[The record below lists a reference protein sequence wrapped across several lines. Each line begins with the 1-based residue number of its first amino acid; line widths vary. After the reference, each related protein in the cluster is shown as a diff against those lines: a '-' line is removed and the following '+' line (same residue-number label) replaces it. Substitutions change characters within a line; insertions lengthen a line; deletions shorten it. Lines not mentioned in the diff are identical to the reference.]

1 MDTNFIAPL
10 ASFDKLNLTLRNYK
24 YTHNISFKIGENDS
38 DDTMRAEHFLHVL
51 QYQFP
56 LLHDV
61 WKNEPEIAYGVHIL
75 IGFVAL
81 IVGTAGLI
89 GNLIVICLFV
99 RYKSLRRSANLFVLN
114 LAVGDTLLIVANVP
128 LLVIS
133 SFRAQWIG
141 GVIGCHLFA
150 FFGGLSG
157 FVSINT
163 LTVLAI
169 ERCVVIT
176 CHLTYN
182 NRLSNPRII
191 LVCVIVWIY
200 SFIWSILPYLG
211 WGGHM
216 MEGSRTSCT
225 FDYFTKTI
233 NNRMYV
239 ICLIVFCFVLQLIII
254 SLSYLKIVTVVFS
267 RQHEI
272 THSKSNSKAV
282 CLRVSSGKDRLKVE
296 WRATKAAMTLVGV
309 FCISWTPYAIIALIG
324 QFSDTSIITPLSS
337 ALPGLFAKMSSF
349 LNPIIYTLLHSK
361 YRKMI
366 RSIFQNSGEGNYRND
381 SNNTQNMKLNFEKD
395 TTSSPN
401 IGMIS
406 RSRSTTVL

>member
-1 MDTNFIAPL
+1 MTA
-10 ASFDKLNLTLRNYK
+10 
-24 YTHNISFKIGENDS
+24 EN
-38 DDTMRAEHFLHVL
+38 FLHVL

-56 LLHDV
+56 LLHDM
-61 WKNEPEIAYGVHIL
+61 WKNEPEVPYGVHIL

-81 IVGTAGLI
+81 IIGTGGLI

-133 SFRAQWIG
+133 SFHAQWIG

-157 FVSINT
+157 FVCINT

-182 NRLSNPRII
+182 NRLSNPGVV
-191 LVCVIVWIY
+191 LLCVTVWIY
-200 SFIWSILPYLG
+200 SIGWSVLPYLG

-225 FDYFTKTI
+225 FDYFTKTM
-233 NNRMYV
+233 NNRTYV

-254 SLSYLKIVTVVFS
+254 SVSYLKIVTVVFS
-267 RQHEI
+267 RQREI
-272 THSKSNSKAV
+272 SHSKSNSKAV
-282 CLRVSSGKDRLKVE
+282 CLRISSSKERLKVE
-296 WRATKAAMTLVGV
+296 WRATKAAMILVVV

-324 QFSDTSIITPLSS
+324 QFSDTSFITPLSS
-337 ALPGLFAKMSSF
+337 AFPGLFAKMSSLF
-349 LNPIIYTLLHSK
+349 NPIIYTLLHSK

-366 RSIFQNSGEGNYRND
+366 RSIFKNSGEVKYRNN
-381 SNNTQNMKLNFEKD
+381 SNNTQNMKLNFDRESS
-395 TTSSPN
+395 SSPH
-401 IGMIS
+401 MAMLS

>member
-1 MDTNFIAPL
+1 MDTTFIAPL
-10 ASFDKLNLTLRNYK
+10 SSFDKLNLTLRNNK

-56 LLHDV
+56 LLHDM
-61 WKNEPEIAYGVHIL
+61 WKNEPEISYGVHIL
-75 IGFVAL
+75 IGFIAL
-81 IVGTAGLI
+81 IVGTGGLI

-141 GVIGCHLFA
+141 GVMGCHLFA

-182 NRLSNPRII
+182 NRLSNPGVV
-191 LVCVIVWIY
+191 LLCVIVWIY
-200 SFIWSILPYLG
+200 SLIWSILPYFG

-272 THSKSNSKAV
+272 SHSKSNSKAV
-282 CLRVSSGKDRLKVE
+282 CLRVSSSKDRLKVE
-296 WRATKAAMTLVGV
+296 WRATKAAMILVVV

-349 LNPIIYTLLHSK
+349 FNPIIYTLLHSK

-366 RSIFQNSGEGNYRND
+366 RSIFQNSGDATYRNN
-381 SNNTQNMKLNFEKD
+381 SNNTQNMKLNFD
-395 TTSSPN
+395 RDSNSSPN
-401 IGMIS
+401 MGMIS